1 VRLLGALWRAL
12 RSLVDSALPLP
23 PDQRDEREWMPGSDR
38 EQSAARRRR
47 LKLRL
52 LEKRGKGG
60 YR

>member
-1 VRLLGALWRAL
+1 
-12 RSLVDSALPLP
+12 LVDSALPLP